1 MKKDVYQDF
10 AKRYDWMKTEDPVRK
25 EFFRNLFAKNNV
37 SRVLDCACGTGHDLI
52 IFHFFGCEAQGADL
66 SEAMLT
72 QARKNLTEANLEIHL
87 LKADYR
93 YLDQHFTTR
102 FDAVTCLS
110 NAINEPLQDDETLRA
125 LQSMRAVL
133 RDGGLL
139 ILDQGQTDATMKNPP
154 KFVPVVND
162 RDRSRLFVITYSEDQ
177 MHVQVFDFIHTEQ
190 ERDFRY
196 NAFHIRIRLKD
207 DWERILKQAGFT
219 CIEYFGDW
227 SATPYDKEQSKRL
240 IIVAHK

>member
-1 MKKDVYQDF
+1 
-10 AKRYDWMKTEDPVRK
+10 
-25 EFFRNLFAKNNV
+25 
-37 SRVLDCACGTGHDLI
+37 
-52 IFHFFGCEAQGADL
+52 
-66 SEAMLT
+66 MLA
-72 QARKNLTEANLEIHL
+72 QARKNLSETNLEIPL
-87 LKADYR
+87 LKADFR
-93 YLDQHFTTR
+93 YLDQHVTAK

-110 NAINEPLQDDETLRA
+110 NAINEPLQDEETLQA

-154 KFVPVVND
+154 KFVPIVND

-190 ERDFRY
+190 ERDFHY
-196 NAFHIRIRLKD
+196 NTFRIRIRLKD
-207 DWERILKQAGFT
+207 DWERMLKQAGFT
-219 CIEYFGDW
+219 IIEYFGDW
-227 SATPYDKEQSKRL
+227 NATPYDKEQSKRL